1 MNKNIKLIW
10 QFSGRD
16 ALKVADHHLIHLK
29 EYINRENLI
38 VISTGT
44 EFLNEFSAISFIV
57 IDNSFL
63 KKIRLELKPHRGFL
77 VK

>member
-1 MNKNIKLIW
+1 MNKKIKLIW